1 MPIYYPSPPPMKN
14 VKQIKLS
21 KKKKKML
28 CSKQLNLKDVFPS
41 ILGGK
46 IMTNGF
52 TLVNVLFFFLIA

>member
-1 MPIYYPSPPPMKN
+1 
-14 VKQIKLS
+14 
-21 KKKKKML
+21 ML

-52 TLVNVLFFFLIA
+52 TLVNVLFFFFNSLDVGGRQYNGPPKMSTS